1 MKNLIIGNGFD
12 LDLGLKTR
20 YSDFAKSPQ
29 WTDLYESFNHA
40 EENNLAGFLKEKA
53 KEDEWFSIEKH
64 LAEYVKE
71 KISQGDFEHVS
82 DDQWFFELLEEH
94 LNTYLELESAN
105 IQEKDSLAK
114 KILNLMNKEKIFDKI
129 YTFNYIPHDALHE
142 WCGFE
147 YEKDISYVHQR
158 LNCGIVLGVAEND
171 ITDDRYSFLRKVNH
185 QSYQSTNLG
194 NDLMKA
200 DEVVFFG
207 HSLNTI
213 DFDYFRDFF
222 KACSKYNDVKQVDRH
237 ITIITKDERAI
248 LSIKNHLTTNGISV
262 TLLNQYSHLSFVA
275 LDDYYRGDEV
285 ESDTINRLMSRLD
298 GRMNTK
304 KVKT

>member
-1 MKNLIIGNGFD
+1 MKILIIGNGFD
-12 LDLGLKTR
+12 LDLGLNTR

-64 LAEYVKE
+64 LVKYAKE

-82 DDQWFFELLEEH
+82 DDEWFFELLEEH
-94 LNTYLELESAN
+94 LNTYMELESAN

-114 KILNLMNKEKIFDKI
+114 KFLDRMNEEKIFDKI

-147 YEKDISYVHQR
+147 YEKDLSYVHQR
-158 LNCGIVLGVAEND
+158 LNCGIVLGVAETD
-171 ITDDRYSFLRKVNH
+171 ISDDRYSFLRKVNH

-194 NDLMKA
+194 NDLMEA

-222 KACSKYNDVKQVDRH
+222 KACSEYNDVKQVDRH
-237 ITIITKDERAI
+237 ITIITKDKPAI

-262 TLLNQYSHLSFVA
+262 TLLSQYNSLSFVA
-275 LDDYYRGDEV
+275 LDNYYNGDIAEC
-285 ESDTINRLMSRLD
+285 DTINKLMSRFD
-298 GRMNTK
+298 G
-304 KVKT
+304 